1 MLGGIMKL
9 SATIN
14 NYYSVNGKL
23 IGTVGE
29 NNIGLT
35 KGRFFSVKTVKQL
48 EGAMYCELGIK
59 YILGTVGEKPLG
71 DILKEK
77 LQALCCEIHVG
88 SAIGKA
94 HHVAKELLG
103 RKFKEPTLKEI
114 KQYKTCTV
122 SRYEWKVMGR
132 SILIQQTAY
141 PTTQHSEL
149 EVL

>member
-1 MLGGIMKL
+1 MQLTAI
-9 SATIN
+9 IN
-14 NYYSVNGKL
+14 NYYTANGKL

-35 KGRFFSVKTVKQL
+35 VGRFFSAKTVKQV
-48 EGAMYCELGIK
+48 ENAEYCELGIK
-59 YILGTVGEKPLG
+59 YVLGTKSEKPLG

-77 LQALCCEIHVG
+77 LQVLCYEVHIG

-94 HHVAKELLG
+94 HTIAKELLG
-103 RKFKEPTLKEI
+103 RKFKEPTLKEV
-114 KQYKTCTV
+114 KRYKTCTV

-132 SILIQQTAY
+132 SIMIQQTAY